1 MPSCGARA
9 ALKPDCFRSRHDLLP
24 LAQTQRL
31 AEPPSRLV
39 DATGSLTAAPCI
51 GDRNRTGPK
60 PRGTLGEPHGGRHLV
75 VLKLKLTKPLKR
87 ALKKR
92 AKQTGT
98 SRAEVV
104 LEALRH
110 HLEDPPVSATE
121 VRQQAYQEWLQHFEA
136 HPDEI
141 ESGRDAHEMAAL
153 KAVTATGST
162 KLYTGFPQAGIGH

>member
-1 MPSCGARA
+1 M
-9 ALKPDCFRSRHDLLP
+9 
-24 LAQTQRL
+24 
-31 AEPPSRLV
+31 
-39 DATGSLTAAPCI
+39 
-51 GDRNRTGPK
+51 
-60 PRGTLGEPHGGRHLV
+60 
-75 VLKLKLTKPLKR
+75 KLKLTKPLRR

-110 HLEDPPVSATE
+110 HLEDTPVSATE
-121 VRQQAYQEWLQHFEA
+121 VRQQAYQEWLQHFVA

-162 KLYTGFPQAGIGH
+162 KLYTGFPQAGIGQ